1 MAPTCCIY
9 FFPLLFFCFPLDGYH
24 GVEPAAALAYRALLL
39 IAFLPLVLLP
49 VVSVALTVWA
59 TMPSAF
65 EALSHSSSW
74 THQPRGY
81 FDGSF
86 FLAHIQS
93 TILFSNIV
101 ICFIF
106 LPIALAKKNSA
117 KAPGLSCQS
126 GSRQMISHR
135 FSCIMSRR
143 SISS

>member
-1 MAPTCCIY
+1 MILSAS
-9 FFPLLFFCFPLDGYH
+9 CFPLNRYH
-24 GVEPAAALAYRALLL
+24 CIKPAATFTHGASLLVAFTIAVFLPVIAVALA
-39 IAFLPLVLLP
+39 IAAH
-49 VVSVALTVWA
+49 VATA
-59 TMPSAF
+59 QK
-65 EALSHSSSW
+65 ALSHAPSW
-74 THQPRGY
+74 AHQPWGNFY
-81 FDGSF
+81 CSF

-93 TILFSNIV
+93 TILFSNII

-106 LPIALAKKNSA
+106 LSIALAKKNSA

>member
-1 MAPTCCIY
+1 MILSVP
-9 FFPLLFFCFPLDGYH
+9 CFPLNRYH
-24 GVEPAAALAYRALLL
+24 SIKPSAASTHGTSLLVAFT
-39 IAFLPLVLLP
+39 IAVFLP
-49 VVSVALTVWA
+49 VVSVALAIAAHVATAQKTLFHTPSWA
-59 TMPSAF
+59 
-65 EALSHSSSW
+65 
-74 THQPRGY
+74 HQSGGD
-81 FDGSF
+81 FDSSF

-93 TILFSNIV
+93 TILFSDIV

-117 KAPGLSCQS
+117 KVPGLSCQS